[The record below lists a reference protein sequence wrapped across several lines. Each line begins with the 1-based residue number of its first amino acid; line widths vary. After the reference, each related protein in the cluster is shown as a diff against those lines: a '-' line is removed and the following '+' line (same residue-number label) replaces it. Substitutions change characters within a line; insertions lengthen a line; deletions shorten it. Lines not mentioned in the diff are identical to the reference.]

1 MNWPR
6 RNSTGPQNLVRAFCD
21 RQHIGGD
28 GAEKEVTRMRMFPVM
43 GEVFQHQTRL
53 LLRA

>member
-1 MNWPR
+1 V
-6 RNSTGPQNLVRAFCD
+6 LAFCD
-21 RQHIGGD
+21 QQHTGGD
-28 GAEKEVTRMRMFPVM
+28 DAGKEVTRMRTYPVM